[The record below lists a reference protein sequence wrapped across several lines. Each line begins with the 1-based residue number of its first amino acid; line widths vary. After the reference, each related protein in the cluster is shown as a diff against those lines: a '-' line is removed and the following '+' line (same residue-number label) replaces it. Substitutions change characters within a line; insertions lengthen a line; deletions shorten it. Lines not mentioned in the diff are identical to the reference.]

1 MFESHPSWDLEKIRD
16 LFRAAGEIALEY
28 FDAPP
33 TELKS
38 DQTVVTLADKKIEKL
53 FASVLDVPANDSYMI
68 GEETECPACGARL
81 VVPAPLKTDENDG
94 VVRHSEGDLGNAASK
109 ALKSRTIRIE
119 LGDLGL

>member
-1 MFESHPSWDLEKIRD
+1 MSEESFISFLC
-16 LFRAAGEIALEY
+16 GNCQ
-28 FDAPP
+28 
-33 TELKS
+33 TELEATQ
-38 DQTVVTLADKKIEKL
+38 D
-53 FASVLDVPANDSYMI
+53 MI

-94 VVRHSEGDLGNAASK
+94 DVRHSEGDLGNAASK